1 VITAPNLSLLLI
13 MACFWLVYW
22 LIATQLVRP
31 LGRVLDERA
40 RQIDEARSSLTVVET
55 RFAEAME
62 RCEHDL
68 GKAAGE
74 AQKERA
80 AQRAAG
86 EASRRA
92 RLEAARAEGQLRLAA
107 LAAEL
112 EAAGRSARTQLR
124 EDGIGLGR
132 DLAERLLGRKLA
144 S

>member
-22 LIATQLVRP
+22 LIASQLVRP

-40 RQIDEARSSLTVVET
+40 RRIDEAHSSLTAVET
-55 RFAEAME
+55 RFAEAMT
-62 RCEHDL
+62 RCERDL
-68 GKAAGE
+68 GQAAGE

-86 EASRRA
+86 EATRRA
-92 RLEAARAEGQLRLAA
+92 RLEAARAEGQQRLAA
-107 LAAEL
+107 LAAKL
-112 EAAGRSARTQLR
+112 EAASRDARAQLR
-124 EDGIGLGR
+124 EQGKGLAR
-132 DLAERLLGRKLA
+132 DLAERLLERKLA

>member
-1 VITAPNLSLLLI
+1 MITPPNLSLLLI

-40 RQIDEARSSLTVVET
+40 RRISETRDRLAAVEARL
-55 RFAEAME
+55 AEAMT
-62 RCEHDL
+62 RCERDL
-68 GKAAGE
+68 GVAAGE

-86 EASRRA
+86 EAARRA
-92 RLEAARAEGQLRLAA
+92 RLEAARTEGHQRLAA

-112 EAAGRSARTQLR
+112 DAASRDARTQLR
-124 EDGIGLGR
+124 ERGTGLAR
-132 DLAERLLGRKLA
+132 DLAERLLGRRLA

>member
-22 LIATQLVRP
+22 LVATQLVRP

-40 RQIDEARSSLTVVET
+40 RRIDEARDTLTAVET
-55 RFAEAME
+55 RFAEAMA
-62 RCEHDL
+62 RCERDL
-68 GKAAGE
+68 GQAAGE

-86 EASRRA
+86 EAARRA
-92 RLEAARAEGQLRLAA
+92 RIDAARAEGQQRLAA

-112 EAAGRSARTQLR
+112 DAASRDARTQLR
-124 EDGIGLGR
+124 EQGTTLAR
-132 DLAERLLGRKLA
+132 DLAERLLGRRLA